1 MKQTEMKNRFF
12 ADPYKLAAAIGT
24 MVFCLF
30 LCLLNLFRG
39 NLRGLLF
46 LIPALPFIYVAWLY
60 GAIVEVTAEHVAVYR
75 FGRQVRALPWGEVAE
90 MGVIGTKVLN
100 RNNPSKTGA
109 LYIYFSP
116 VQLDEDSRF
125 QMALKWPPKDQ
136 IYLLYIKE
144 RIDYIRPFFFG
155 KVQQFNTGKDLQV

>member
-12 ADPYKLAAAIGT
+12 VDPYKLAAAIGT
-24 MVFCLF
+24 VVLCLM

-39 NLRGLLF
+39 DLRGLLF

-60 GAIVEVTAEHVAVYR
+60 GAVVEVTEERVTLYR
-75 FGRQVRALPWGEVAE
+75 FGRQVRTLPWAEVAE
-90 MGVIGTKVLN
+90 LGVIGTKVFN
-100 RNNPSKTGA
+100 KNNPAKTGA

-116 VQLDEDSRF
+116 VKLDEDSRF
-125 QMALKWPPKDQ
+125 RMALKWPPKEQ

-144 RIDYIRPFFFG
+144 RIDYIRTFFFG
-155 KVQQFNTGKDLQV
+155 KVQQYNTGKDLQV